1 MLAAILKF
9 LGGGIVS
16 QFTGPLLEAYK
27 VKLAADGDQQK
38 LAAQR
43 DIDAIAAARDIAVAE
58 LAHRWSATSIGRW
71 LIVVPWGLYWCAGN
85 LIQLLN
91 PWFGLHL
98 VVVALPPGWDNTA
111 MVLIPA
117 IVIGDAGTFIA
128 RRIGR

>member
-43 DIDAIAAARDIAVAE
+43 DIDAISAARDIAVAD
-58 LAHRWSATSIGRW
+58 LQHRWSATAIGRM
-71 LIVVPWGLYWCAGN
+71 LIVLPFGLWWSAIF
-85 LIQLLN
+85 LIQIIN
-91 PWFGLHL
+91 PWFGLSL
-98 VVVALPPGWDNTA
+98 VVVAVPPDIMA
-111 MVLIPA
+111 MANVLIPA

-128 RRIGR
+128 SRFRR